1 MIDLT
6 LLRNAH
12 HDRIAALL
20 QHGVST
26 ALVGRLIHSERLQM
40 RLAEFVSAQ
49 LGELD
54 ALDGT
59 QAAVLAMSP
68 DAMADLAMRAGAI
81 WHARAIARIID
92 GPSRRAL
99 LALLGE
105 DRYRLALEGLDLVG
119 LDLAAP
125 ATDIDR
131 TPETIAKSVEADGA
145 ACLAA
150 WCEAQP
156 PRIANRLALLRPAGS
171 PATIHKASGPV
182 IIAWLLERQPW

>member
-1 MIDLT
+1 VIDLT
-6 LLRNAH
+6 LLQNAR

-26 ALVGRLIHSERLQM
+26 ALVGRLIHTERLQM

-54 ALDGT
+54 ALDGI
-59 QAAVLAMSP
+59 QASVLAMSA

-92 GPSRRAL
+92 TPSRRAL
-99 LALLGE
+99 LALLGD
-105 DRYRLALEGLDLVG
+105 DRYRIALESLNLDS
-119 LDLAAP
+119 LDLAALT
-125 ATDIDR
+125 TDIDR
-131 TPETIAKSVEADGA
+131 TPEAIAKSVETDGA

-156 PRIANRLALLRPAGS
+156 PQIANRLALLKPAGS
-171 PATIHKASGPV
+171 PTAIHKASGPV